1 MDNLKSELGGKF
13 ETLIVGLMTPPI
25 MYDVKSLRD
34 AIKVNAA
41 VGRYK
46 AHEGKQTRQHGA
58 RGAASSG
65 VFTSFDPQ
73 GAGTDEK
80 VLVEILA
87 SRTPGEINAIKAT
100 YKKGK
105 TVRKQYLGIT
115 NGSFSCSVL
124 IVFSPF

>member
-1 MDNLKSELGGKF
+1 MLQSDDTKHTKENRRGSRGHVELLHQGF
-13 ETLIVGLMTPPI
+13 FP
-25 MYDVKSLRD
+25 
-34 AIKVNAA
+34 
-41 VGRYK
+41 
-46 AHEGKQTRQHGA
+46 
-58 RGAASSG
+58 
-65 VFTSFDPQ
+65 SFDPQ

-87 SRTPGEINAIKAT
+87 SRTPGEINAIKAM